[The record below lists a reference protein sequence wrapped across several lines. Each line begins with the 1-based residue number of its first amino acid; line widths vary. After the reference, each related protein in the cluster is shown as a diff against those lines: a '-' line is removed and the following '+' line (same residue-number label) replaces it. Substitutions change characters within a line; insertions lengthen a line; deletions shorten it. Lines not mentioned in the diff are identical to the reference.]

1 MFRGTDFVEVTWA
14 DVVVGDVMKVSNG
27 DLLPADLVILNSS
40 EPQGM
45 CYVETSNLDGYAQPN
60 W

>member
-45 CYVETSNLDGYAQPN
+45 CYVETSNLDGYAQPKG
-60 W
+60 